1 MAARFGFM
9 AHYVHSPRPGVE
21 ADSCGFPK
29 VIFGWVSVQAVLG
42 RQVKRLLGYK
52 LGANAAASAPLPFPA
67 MVAPIS
73 SAGTSPRR
81 SRRSR
86 RRASAVISRGW
97 AHHPGAMLEHGL
109 ADAGAA

>member
-1 MAARFGFM
+1 
-9 AHYVHSPRPGVE
+9 
-21 ADSCGFPK
+21 

-81 SRRSR
+81 SRR
-86 RRASAVISRGW
+86 RAPAVISRGW